1 MQGRNQ
7 CWTGQ
12 HPVSGRTHTHSYSL
26 TLGPWGHA
34 RSPNRHSLG
43 CGRKPEDLKKTTEDL
58 GRMCKL
64 RPDSGPRQEPIFFL
78 ISVIMKQQCYSW
90 TCCTDLRPLCQ
101 VCHGASS
108 PGFLV
113 KLMPCSRVG
122 PRELPGCTE
131 ILGFCSLPHRLP
143 VCHPCASPSL
153 IPILIAPIFKTYP
166 GSVMRTCLLYV
177 GSHHCKLKLSL
188 ASPLHL
194 PKCVHLLSSSLSL
207 FCPWLYVP
215 FYPFAVI

>member
-1 MQGRNQ
+1 MLDRTAS
-7 CWTGQ
+7 CF
-12 HPVSGRTHTHSYSL
+12 RTHSHTFILL

-34 RSPNRHSLG
+34 RPPNRHSLG
-43 CGRKPEDLKKTTEDL
+43 CGRKPEDLKKTTEDT
-58 GRMCKL
+58 GRMCRL
-64 RPDSGPRQEPIFFL
+64 HPASGPRQEAMFFL

-90 TCCTDLRPLCQ
+90 TCCTGLRPLCQ

-113 KLMPCSRVG
+113 KLMPSSRGG

-131 ILGFCSLPHRLP
+131 ILGLCSLPHRLT

-153 IPILIAPIFKTYP
+153 IPILIPPIFKTYP

-194 PKCVHLLSSSLSL
+194 PKCVHLLSPSLPFLSSVMCTILSL
-207 FCPWLYVP
+207 CCHMTGV
-215 FYPFAVI
+215 